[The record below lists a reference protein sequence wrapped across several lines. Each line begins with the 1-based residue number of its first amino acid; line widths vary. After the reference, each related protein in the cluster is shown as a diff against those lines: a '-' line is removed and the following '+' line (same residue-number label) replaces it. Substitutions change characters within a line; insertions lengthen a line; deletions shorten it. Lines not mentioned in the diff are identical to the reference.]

1 MILGSAISFIR
12 KPPDGGLQA
21 EFIVNHPIEQADLT
35 YWKVGEINRLFD
47 AVQKDYSQNKA
58 GFSITRGKRIR
69 VIHTW
74 FHRKGKKAITDK
86 IRFMDH
92 PVGMAMLL
100 CDKGSVN
107 DGLFITIAV
116 PYFSE
121 KELLRFLNHIKIN
134 CGAEGCIVSGD
145 REQQIKFDPENSK
158 IVWNYAEPWIPKV
171 ASMLEKFSALSWI
184 NPKSQIPNSK

>member
-1 MILGSAISFIR
+1 MILGSSSSFVR
-12 KPPDGGLQA
+12 KTLNGGMQA
-21 EFIVNHPIEQADLT
+21 EFIVNHSIEETDLT
-35 YWKVGEINRLFD
+35 YWKAGEINRLFD
-47 AVQKDYSQNKA
+47 ADVAVQKDYSQNKA

-100 CDKGSVN
+100 CDKGSVIKHN
-107 DGLFITIAV
+107 NKPCINVTV

-121 KELLRFLNHIKIN
+121 KQILRLLNQIRILCK
-134 CGAEGCIVSGD
+134 AEGSIALEN
-145 REQQIKFDPENSK
+145 RETEYQQINFDPVNSK
-158 IVWNYAEPWIPKV
+158 IVWHYADLWVPKV
-171 ASMLEKFSALSWI
+171 ASMLDKFSALS
-184 NPKSQIPNSK
+184 